1 MMVNPAMYKRGALLL
16 IVIMTI
22 VVAIIL
28 SNVILNMMLSQ
39 GRLSINEL
47 RRIQAKYAS
56 MAGINWA
63 YQNLIRGNPLFIPA
77 GNCVRNSLT
86 DSDTTFPS
94 SINSIDVYV
103 ASPGAVCINALG
115 QQVTEPCSPPT
126 GAEVCLS
133 SVADYTYT
141 P

>member
-1 MMVNPAMYKRGALLL
+1 MVNPTVPKRGALLF

-22 VVAIIL
+22 VVAVIL
-28 SNVILNMMLSQ
+28 GNVILNMMLSQ
-39 GRLSINEL
+39 GRLSLFEL

-63 YQNLIRGNPLFIPA
+63 YQNLRTENWAMPAA
-77 GNCVRNSLT
+77 GNCERRSLT
-86 DSDTTFPS
+86 DGDTAFPS
-94 SINSIDVYV
+94 SINYVDVYV
-103 ASPGAVCINALG
+103 ASPGATCTNALG
-115 QQVTEPCSPPT
+115 QQVTDPCEPPT
-126 GAEVCLS
+126 GAEVCIS